1 MLKRLV
7 VLGLLLLIAGAAVL
21 AWVLAEKRE
30 QQEQTALYRS
40 KYDSELSED
49 LKRYNEWLQLP
60 PEERPALPPSLDEY
74 EKTGAKTQRWQEQ
87 QERLK
92 ADLEKLAA
100 DDAEPPPLADFLYGD
115 NWQGE
120 LNEYKKRKEQNEFIL
135 TASIVCTSIGG
146 TIFAS
151 CLLQYIVRIII
162 GLLCRLYKLFA
173 GRFASRPVSEGED
186 QAKLDAPEEEEKS
199 QASSTLR
206 ACLADESQ
214 GQEQCTQQTGLRNRA
229 KTVAG
234 STSPNSNKD
243 RKDRPKRAKTVA
255 GLTSQNSNKDRRDRP
270 KLAASQ
276 RTSSVGV
283 QQAIAEH
290 SDSLNGTLTELT
302 EQMAA
307 IREYA
312 SGQQDRVKKLEEGYD
327 WNIIKNFCLR
337 LIRCIDNLESRI
349 SRQSAEGTE
358 TAHLN
363 DLRDELLFALESSGV
378 ERFEPEIDSHYRGQ
392 EKYAEAVKDR
402 EHCDDPDKT
411 GKIAEIIRPGYRY
424 LMDEENVK
432 IVRPAAVK
440 LFG

>member
-1 MLKRLV
+1 MVKKLI
-7 VLGLLLLIAGAAVL
+7 VLGLVLLCAGAAVL
-21 AWVLAEKRE
+21 GWVLAEKRKRE
-30 QQEQTALYRS
+30 EQTALYRS

-60 PEERPALPPSLDEY
+60 PEQRPTLPVGLDGDANAGVE
-74 EKTGAKTQRWQEQ
+74 TQRQREQE
-87 QERLK
+87 ERLK
-92 ADLEKLAA
+92 ADLDKLAA
-100 DDAEPPPLADFLYGD
+100 NGAQIPPLADFLYGE
-115 NWQGE
+115 NWQE
-120 LNEYKKRKEQNEFIL
+120 KLSEYIKRKEQNEFIF

-162 GLLCRLYKLFA
+162 GVLCRLCKLFA
-173 GRFASRPVSEGED
+173 GRFASRPVSEGQE
-186 QAKLDAPEEEEKS
+186 QVKPDAAEEEEES
-199 QASSTLR
+199 QAPSTLR
-206 ACLADESQ
+206 ACSADESQ
-214 GQEQCTQQTGLRNRA
+214 GQEQCTQQTGLRRRA
-229 KTVAG
+229 RTVAG
-234 STSPNSNKD
+234 STSQNSNNGCE
-243 RKDRPKRAKTVA
+243 DRPKRAKTVT
-255 GLTSQNSNKDRRDRP
+255 GSTSQNSNNARKGRP

-276 RTSSVGV
+276 RTASVGV
-283 QQAIAEH
+283 QQDVAEH

-349 SRQSAEGTE
+349 GGQSAESTE
-358 TAHLN
+358 TAHLR

-378 ERFEPEIDSHYRGQ
+378 ERFEPEIGSPYRGQ

-402 EHCDDPDKT
+402 EHCDDPDKA
-411 GKIAEIIRPGYRY
+411 GKIAAVIRPGYQY
-424 LMDEENVK
+424 SIDEENMKV
-432 IVRPAAVK
+432 VRPAAVK